1 MAKKAR
7 LLRVKRSPRY
17 EGEGRGRNEG
27 EGETRLIKRRPP
39 PSANGPTAQELHAGN
54 CCANTTTF
62 ILQPL
67 GKRHILFNQERC
79 CASLPPSFF
88 LLAKE
93 SRFGFVSARIWNARW
108 SRSFRRS
115 KRSCDGTL
123 DCGCKMQEE
132 RERKR
137 KISTKIIF
145 RQFRNSSGS
154 NRLEIP
160 VATSSMEDDKGCSLS
175 PFTATLDRGRVAM
188 DVNNGAATWIREIV
202 DTQQRGNKDGGGFSL
217 SLLPLSLPLSHA
229 FHDREDRSWPQGSDH
244 DKDGPFRKL
253 LSSLLSKRATSS
265 TRNPRYHEV
274 KCHLKKLAL
283 SARER
288 KIHEIRL
295 LYANFSGRVYV

>member
-123 DCGCKMQEE
+123 DCGRKMQEE

-145 RQFRNSSGS
+145 RQFRNFVS
-154 NRLEIP
+154 IP
-160 VATSSMEDDKGCSLS
+160 RDRIDSRSPLQRHQWKMTRGALYRHSPPLLTVAVLRWT
-175 PFTATLDRGRVAM
+175 
-188 DVNNGAATWIREIV
+188 
-202 DTQQRGNKDGGGFSL
+202 
-217 SLLPLSLPLSHA
+217 
-229 FHDREDRSWPQGSDH
+229 
-244 DKDGPFRKL
+244 
-253 LSSLLSKRATSS
+253 
-265 TRNPRYHEV
+265 
-274 KCHLKKLAL
+274 
-283 SARER
+283 
-288 KIHEIRL
+288 
-295 LYANFSGRVYV
+295 

>member
-115 KRSCDGTL
+115 NDLATELSIADVKCKRRG
-123 DCGCKMQEE
+123 
-132 RERKR
+132 RERGKYR
-137 KISTKIIF
+137 RRLFSD
-145 RQFRNSSGS
+145 N
-154 NRLEIP
+154 LEIP
-160 VATSSMEDDKGCSLS
+160 R
-175 PFTATLDRGRVAM
+175 DRIDSR
-188 DVNNGAATWIREIV
+188 
-202 DTQQRGNKDGGGFSL
+202 
-217 SLLPLSLPLSHA
+217 SLLQRHQWKMTRGALYRHSPPLLTVAVL
-229 FHDREDRSWPQGSDH
+229 RW
-244 DKDGPFRKL
+244 
-253 LSSLLSKRATSS
+253 T
-265 TRNPRYHEV
+265 
-274 KCHLKKLAL
+274 
-283 SARER
+283 
-288 KIHEIRL
+288 
-295 LYANFSGRVYV
+295 

>member
-115 KRSCDGTL
+115 NDLATELSIADVKCKRRGRERGKYRRRLFSDNLEISYRFLGIESTRDPRCNVINGRWQGVLSIAIHRHSWPWPCCDG
-123 DCGCKMQEE
+123 
-132 RERKR
+132 RK
-137 KISTKIIF
+137 
-145 RQFRNSSGS
+145 
-154 NRLEIP
+154 
-160 VATSSMEDDKGCSLS
+160 
-175 PFTATLDRGRVAM
+175 
-188 DVNNGAATWIREIV
+188 
-202 DTQQRGNKDGGGFSL
+202 
-217 SLLPLSLPLSHA
+217 
-229 FHDREDRSWPQGSDH
+229 
-244 DKDGPFRKL
+244 
-253 LSSLLSKRATSS
+253 
-265 TRNPRYHEV
+265 
-274 KCHLKKLAL
+274 
-283 SARER
+283 
-288 KIHEIRL
+288 
-295 LYANFSGRVYV
+295 